1 VSRAIPLLPDM
12 PSWYAEGQLYHY
24 RKTFAMKERIKF
36 CSIVIGQL
44 MVGRF
49 ILIVL

>member
-1 VSRAIPLLPDM
+1 MCRAVPLLP
-12 PSWYAEGQLYHY
+12 E
-24 RKTFAMKERIKF
+24 RNKFAFIERSFEVKERIKF

-44 MVGRF
+44 VWGRF

>member
-1 VSRAIPLLPDM
+1 MCTAILLLP
-12 PSWYAEGQLYHY
+12 E
-24 RKTFAMKERIKF
+24 RNKFAVIGRPLEEKERIKF

-44 MVGRF
+44 IMGRF